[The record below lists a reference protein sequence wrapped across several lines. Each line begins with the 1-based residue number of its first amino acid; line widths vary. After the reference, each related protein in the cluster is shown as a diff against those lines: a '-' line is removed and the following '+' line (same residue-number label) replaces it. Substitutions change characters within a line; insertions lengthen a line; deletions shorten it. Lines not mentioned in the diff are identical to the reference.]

1 MALLSGSFPLSS
13 ALQSSVLEGRDEQGV
28 VLEPQADATAEA
40 LEPPEQQPADV
51 VRPQVEQPPEEVL
64 SNPCGR
70 V

>member
-1 MALLSGSFPLSS
+1 VALLSGSFPLSS

-28 VLEPQADATAEA
+28 VLEPQAAATAEA
-40 LEPPEQQPADV
+40 LEPPEEQPDV